1 MRNGRFES
9 CNGQGTANSDSHA
22 YIRYSMNTEQRIEK
36 LKELWNDGWY
46 LEDAIEEIGDL
57 AEEDEFK
64 PVLVDTIEEHESR
77 WMIHTLDIAE
87 IDKGVYVGVRWERG
101 KTEMQE
107 NIFDDK
113 NIYLLERV
121 EKVVTTVDW
130 NDKKKL

>member
-1 MRNGRFES
+1 
-9 CNGQGTANSDSHA
+9 
-22 YIRYSMNTEQRIEK
+22 MNTEQRIEK

-46 LEDAIEEIGDL
+46 LEDAIGEIGDL
-57 AEEDEFK
+57 LEDGEFK
-64 PVLVDTIEEHESR
+64 PELVDTIEEHESR

-87 IDKGVYVGVRWERG
+87 LDKGVYVGVRWERG

-113 NIYLLERV
+113 NVYLLERV

>member
-1 MRNGRFES
+1 
-9 CNGQGTANSDSHA
+9 
-22 YIRYSMNTEQRIEK
+22 MNTEERIEK

-46 LEDAIEEIGDL
+46 LEDAVEEIADHL
-57 AEEDEFK
+57 SEDEFK
-64 PVLVDTIEEHESR
+64 PKIVDTIEEHESR

-87 IDKGVYVGVRWERG
+87 IDEGVYVGVRWERG

-113 NIYLLERV
+113 HVYLLERV